1 MLHKE
6 GNAQGTAK
14 SSAGIVNVAENVPI
28 SVSELPKK
36 ENVFLS
42 VKNIEE
48 TPAAATAALTSALTQ
63 QREVNVCPSASC
75 GRRTPRV
82 VLSAL

>member
-1 MLHKE
+1 M
-6 GNAQGTAK
+6 K

-42 VKNIEE
+42 VKN
-48 TPAAATAALTSALTQ
+48 T
-63 QREVNVCPSASC
+63 EVN
-75 GRRTPRV
+75 RTHNKSSKDLTLLQISLPKFSV
-82 VLSAL
+82 SIC

>member
-42 VKNIEE
+42 VKN
-48 TPAAATAALTSALTQ
+48 T
-63 QREVNVCPSASC
+63 EVN
-75 GRRTPRV
+75 RTHNKSSKD
-82 VLSAL
+82 LT